1 MNNRFMKKTLIILL
15 CMIVVACVTEN
26 AGVKKLSRNIQWP
39 ALPAKARV
47 SYVQSFS
54 TPEDIGI
61 RKGFWQRVGE
71 FFTGVEETQML
82 RPMAIT
88 TTNGKIYVTDPG
100 IKGLHRF
107 DRDNNEYS
115 VIRLSGNTPMISPIS
130 VINDGEGG
138 VIFSDSGLRKLFKV
152 KADSDVAVEIDL
164 SVEFKQPTGL
174 AISSK
179 GDLYVVDTLQHKVFK
194 FNAAGELDNI
204 IGKRGTNNGE
214 FNFPTMISINK
225 NNEVLVTDS
234 LNFRVQVFSSHGVF
248 KQQISQLG
256 NASGYQLRPK
266 GVATDKQGNVYIV
279 DSLFHNLQIFNQQ
292 GQYLLSVGERGQA
305 LGQFWLPTGVHIDQQ
320 QTVYVADSY
329 NHRIQM
335 FKTQVVQ

>member
-1 MNNRFMKKTLIILL
+1 MFFQLVKKWLVFLL
-15 CMIVVACVTEN
+15 CLVVTACVTEN
-26 AGVKKLSRNIQWP
+26 ASVKKLYRNIQWP
-39 ALPAKARV
+39 AMPAKARV
-47 SYVQSFS
+47 SYVQSFT

-61 RKGFWQRVGE
+61 RKGFWQQVGE
-71 FFTGVEETQML
+71 FFTGVEETQMI

-107 DRDNNEYS
+107 DRENNEYS
-115 VIRLSGNTPMISPIS
+115 VIRLDGNTPMVSPVS

-138 VIFSDSGLRKLFKV
+138 VIISDSGLGKIFQLK
-152 KADSDVAVEIDL
+152 DGSDVAVEMKL
-164 SVEFKQPTGL
+164 PAEFKQPTGL
-174 AISSK
+174 AMNGQ

-204 IGKRGTNNGE
+204 IGKRGTNNAE
-214 FNFPTMISINK
+214 FNFPTMISVNK

-234 LNFRVQVFSSHGVF
+234 LNFRVQVFSAHGKF
-248 KQQISQLG
+248 KHQISQLG

-266 GVATDKQGNVYIV
+266 GVATDLQGNVYIV

-305 LGQFWLPTGVHIDQQ
+305 LGQFWLPAGIHIDQQ

-329 NHRIQM
+329 NHRVQI